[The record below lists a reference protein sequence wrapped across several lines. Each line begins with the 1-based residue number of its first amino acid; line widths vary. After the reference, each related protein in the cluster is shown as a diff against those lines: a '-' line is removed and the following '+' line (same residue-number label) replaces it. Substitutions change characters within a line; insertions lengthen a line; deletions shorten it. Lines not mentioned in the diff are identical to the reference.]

1 MQINSNISSKSE
13 SNGKRSAYI
22 FPAVTFIIFI
32 ISYILSI
39 KVTQIKNDGMFTYRA
54 WMWTEY
60 LIGIA
65 SLIAIAIKFKH
76 IKAEIIFPAIVLTL
90 ISSSSLLNRS
100 DIGTTIKETV
110 ILFSSFVAAC
120 LLSKGD
126 NNIKSSLVE
135 SKFKKAIISLI
146 LGALISIPLGIINFL
161 YFKNTTGYLSWQ
173 NPIISA
179 FLALQPGIVE
189 EIVFRF
195 FIMNVFIT
203 ILSKYSNKKYTVAI
217 SMFLGVVP
225 HSLCHFSEL
234 WIINPVN
241 AIVMLVLTS
250 LLFGLPMA
258 YLQYKRDLET
268 AISFHWCIDFI
279 RFLGGF

>member
-1 MQINSNISSKSE
+1 MQINRNTFSSKS
-13 SNGKRSAYI
+13 NGKKSAYMI
-22 FPAVTFIIFI
+22 SLVTFMIFI
-32 ISYILSI
+32 LSYILSI
-39 KVTQIKNDGMFTYRA
+39 KVTQTKNDGMFMYRA

-60 LIGIA
+60 IIGIA
-65 SLIAIAIKFKH
+65 SFVVIAAKFRD
-76 IKAEIIFPAIVLTL
+76 IKAEFIFPAIVLTF
-90 ISSSSLLNRS
+90 ISSISLLNRS
-100 DIGTTIKETV
+100 DIGTTIKEAV
-110 ILFSSFVAAC
+110 ILFCSFIAAC
-120 LLSKGD
+120 LLSKGN

-135 SKFKKAIISLI
+135 SKFKKAILSLV
-146 LGALISIPLGIINFL
+146 LGALISMPLAIINFF
-161 YFKNTTGYLSWQ
+161 YFKNTTGYLNWQ
-173 NPIISA
+173 NPITSA
-179 FLALQPGIVE
+179 FLALQPGIAE

-203 ILSKYSNKKYTVAI
+203 ILSKHVDKKHTIAI

-225 HSLCHFSEL
+225 HSLCHFSQL
-234 WIINPVN
+234 WIVNPIS
-241 AIVMLVLTS
+241 AIVMLMLTS

>member
-1 MQINSNISSKSE
+1 MQIKRNISSKTK
-13 SNGKRSAYI
+13 GKDKREAYI
-22 FPAVTFIIFI
+22 FSAIAFIIFI
-32 ISYILSI
+32 IIYILSI
-39 KVTQIKNDGMFTYRA
+39 KVTQSKNDGLFMYRA

-65 SLIAIAIKFKH
+65 SFIVIAIKFKY
-76 IKAEIIFPAIVLTL
+76 IKAEFIFPAIVLTF
-90 ISSSSLLNRS
+90 ISSVSLFNRS
-100 DIGTTIKETV
+100 DIGTTIKETI

-120 LLSKGD
+120 LLSKGN

-135 SKFKKAIISLI
+135 NNFKKATLSLV
-146 LGALISIPLGIINFL
+146 LGAFISIPLGIINFL
-161 YFKNTTGYLSWQ
+161 YFKNTTGYLNWQ
-173 NPIISA
+173 NPITSA
-179 FLALQPGIVE
+179 FLALQPGIAE

-203 ILSKYSNKKYTVAI
+203 ILSKYIDKKSTAAI
-217 SMFLGVVP
+217 SVFLGVVP

-234 WIINPVN
+234 WIASPIN
-241 AIVMLVLTS
+241 AIVMLMVTS

-279 RFLGGF
+279 RFLGGY